1 MAGPL
6 EPVNGITPPRVEGT
20 IEVQAGRRL
29 GFAEFGPARGRAVF
43 WMHGTPGARRQIPQ
57 AARLAAEELDVRLIG
72 IDRPGVGAST
82 SHRYESLLDFT
93 PDLATVADRLGI
105 DRFAMIGLS
114 GGGPYV
120 LASAY
125 AMPERV
131 TAVAVLGGVVPTHGE
146 DAPGGGLVGFAN
158 HFGQA
163 ISLFHV
169 PLSLALSGLV
179 LAMRP
184 VASPGF
190 DLYARMSPE
199 GDREVFGRP
208 EIKAM
213 FLDDLL
219 GGSRRGIRAP
229 IYDIMLFTRPWGF
242 SVRDVKVP
250 VRWWHGDSDN
260 IVPLAHGQ
268 HIVPLIPDGQ
278 LFVRPGESHLGGL
291 GAAEEVLDTLLA
303 LWDAERD

>member
-1 MAGPL
+1 MGDAL
-6 EPVNGITPPRVEGT
+6 APVNGITPPRVEGT
-20 IEVQAGRRL
+20 IEVEAGRRL

-82 SHRYESLLDFT
+82 SHRYASLIDF
-93 PDLATVADRLGI
+93 PADLATVADRLGVE
-105 DRFAMIGLS
+105 RFAMIGLS
-114 GGGPYV
+114 GGGPYT
-120 LASAY
+120 LACAH
-125 AMPERV
+125 AMPDRV
-131 TAVAVLGGVVPTHGE
+131 TAVAVLGGVAPTRGE
-146 DAPGGGLVGFAN
+146 DAPEGGLVGFAAR
-158 HFGQA
+158 FGPA

-169 PLSLALSGLV
+169 PLSLALSGLI
-179 LAMRP
+179 LTMRP
-184 VASPGF
+184 IASPGF
-190 DLYARMSPE
+190 DLYARFSPE

-268 HIVPLIPDGQ
+268 HVVPLIPDAE
-278 LFVRPGESHLGGL
+278 LYVRPGESHLGGL

-303 LWDAERD
+303 LWDAEEP